1 MKVLITIPLI
11 FMILSVSV
19 NAQNRIDVLKPEQY
33 FDFWVGEWELSW
45 TDNEGNPGKGTNHIE
60 KILDGKVIQE
70 HFESI
75 EGKLEG
81 YKGTS
86 ISVYNP
92 QRESWHQAWADNQGG
107 YIDMKGSIDG
117 NKRIFQTG
125 ARPGPQGGS
134 IISRMVFYEITE
146 NSFTWDW
153 ESSTDEGKT
162 WTLNWRINY
171 ERAQ

>member
-1 MKVLITIPLI
+1 
-11 FMILSVSV
+11 MILSVSV
-19 NAQNRIDVLKPEQY
+19 NAQNRIDELKPEQY

-45 TDNEGNPGKGTNHIE
+45 TDNEGNPGKGTNVIE

-70 HFESI
+70 HFQSI
-75 EGKLEG
+75 GGKLEG

-134 IISRMVFYEITE
+134 IISRMVFYDITE

-171 ERAQ
+171 KRAQ